1 MNLIRK
7 KLRISYLIRN
17 LKRNSLMISKS
28 IFVTIM
34 ALSWLF
40 GGAGCKSQGSA
51 AYGTVVTFS
60 KGKVIAFP
68 DFDLEYTGE
77 TSSTSKFPNGNSFT
91 FKYQEFKISRD
102 GESKVVKW
110 TTGTG
115 IIEPANF
122 EFGTTKFTLELR
134 NAEALKKKLDDDELV
149 VTKMN

>member
-1 MNLIRK
+1 
-7 KLRISYLIRN
+7 
-17 LKRNSLMISKS
+17 MIGKS
-28 IFVTIM
+28 ILVTIM

-40 GGAGCKSQGSA
+40 GGEGCKSQGSA

-60 KGKVIAFP
+60 KGKVISFP

-77 TSSTSKFPNGNSFT
+77 TSSTSTFPNGNSFT
-91 FKYQEFKISRD
+91 FKYQEFKISKD
-102 GESKVVKW
+102 GQSTVVKW

-122 EFGTTKFTLELR
+122 EFRSMKFSLELR

-149 VTKMN
+149 VTKLN